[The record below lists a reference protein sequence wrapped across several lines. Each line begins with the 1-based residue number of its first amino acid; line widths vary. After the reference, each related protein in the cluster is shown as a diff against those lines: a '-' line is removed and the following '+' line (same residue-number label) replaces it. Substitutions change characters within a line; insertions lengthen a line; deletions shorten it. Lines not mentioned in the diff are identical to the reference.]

1 MRKTS
6 AVLASLSLAALALTG
21 CSVTSSSADASCDRG
36 GHANGIDSAVTV
48 SGEVGSEPDVEIFA
62 PVRLTETSYADAVT
76 GDGRALV
83 DDAQPLIA
91 QISIFNGATGEQ
103 IFQTTY
109 DEGDPRPS
117 TIGSWATQSPGLA
130 DVLSCA
136 TGGTRIVAGLTPE
149 DFGEANLGGFGM
161 GEDDIAVF
169 VIDVVDAFLPK
180 AEGTLQF
187 NDAQG
192 MPTVVRADDGT
203 PGIIIPDSAAPEE
216 QVVQTLIRG
225 DGEKLTDE
233 QTPLVHFTAVS
244 WDDKSV
250 LQSTWGQSATDS
262 IRQIAAPVA
271 DALVGEPVGSQ
282 VLVVLPKTESSAA
295 MAVVVDILG
304 VSPVAAP

>member
-21 CSVTSSSADASCDRG
+21 CSVTSSSADATCDRD

-48 SGEVGSEPDVEIFA
+48 SGEVGSKPEVEIFA

-91 QISIFNGATGEQ
+91 QISIYNGATGEQ

-109 DEGDPRPS
+109 DEGNTRPS

-130 DVLSCA
+130 DVLECA

-233 QTPLVHFTAVS
+233 QTPLVHFTAVN

-271 DALVGEPVGSQ
+271 DALVGKPVGSQ

-304 VSPVAAP
+304 VSPVSAP